1 MCKIDRDEEKDGNE
15 PQVGYLRCCRSH
27 GSKRKA
33 AIKMCLMRANRV
45 SEDKNK
51 LLIRTS
57 LFGSRN
63 RSSSRFGLVG
73 IGGPGG
79 NAQNCAGTGGHGGS
93 NVICD

>member
-15 PQVGYLRCCRSH
+15 PQVGYLRWCRSSH
-27 GSKRKA
+27 GSKRRQLSRL
-33 AIKMCLMRANRV
+33 CLMRANRV
-45 SEDKNK
+45 SEDNNK

-73 IGGPGG
+73 MGAPGE
-79 NAQNCAGTGGHGGS
+79 CAKLRGDWRTWRLE
-93 NVICD
+93 CDM